1 MCVRYGKMVRP
12 WASAPM
18 PLASFSSFGTLTA
31 MSFFCFPGKMSLFT
45 WALVR
50 SYSPDFACVSVLGRC
65 RCLRRLR
72 NGQTYQTFQTWT
84 QTFERLW
91 TPSPSCT
98 LEHLYLNEHC
108 VCEPDGTWKRMFDL
122 QVFHNWTIL
131 NHIEPSPFSGEKW
144 TLSEHVRTIQATMS
158 LAPCSKLLWYWPDT
172 GVWRCLEMSG
182 VKARVLVWDWSLDC
196 TTYPGLSGLR
206 LGGHCGWTLTMVRV
220 LHGFTVSHIFLNYT
234 INIRCMYSRGE
245 DMISI
250 SLNGGSSYL
259 LYGKSPPSPI
269 CTQFGIS
276 FWSEASTTQRVHSCC
291 VLLFCINYDSYSYML
306 YDVIWCYMMLY

>member
-1 MCVRYGKMVRP
+1 MGKLIRHFKLEPKPSKGFGHLPHPVR
-12 WASAPM
+12 
-18 PLASFSSFGTLTA
+18 LNT
-31 MSFFCFPGKMSLFT
+31 CT
-45 WALVR
+45 WMNTV
-50 SYSPDFACVSVLGRC
+50 CVSPTALGSGCLICKCFTIEPYWTVLN
-65 RCLRRLR
+65 LRRLAEKS
-72 NGQTYQTFQTWT
+72 
-84 QTFERLW
+84 ERSQNMSEQSRPPW
-91 TPSPSCT
+91 AWHRVANSCDT
-98 LEHLYLNEHC
+98 DLILE
-108 VCEPDGTWKRMFDL
+108 
-122 QVFHNWTIL
+122 
-131 NHIEPSPFSGEKW
+131 SG
-144 TLSEHVRTIQATMS
+144 
-158 LAPCSKLLWYWPDT
+158 D
-172 GVWRCLEMSG
+172 VWRRLEMSG

-306 YDVIWCYMMLY
+306 YDVIWCYIRVIWI